1 MSVARSVLRAAN
13 ALNARSA
20 WMKTSH
26 WFASAIGAAALGFLA
41 MPVQAAPAGALTG
54 NAAAAQVEGASTP
67 EQVRHR
73 CYRRYGEWI
82 CPRHHYYRSYGYGPG
97 VSLYFGGRRHH
108 HHRRHW

>member
-1 MSVARSVLRAAN
+1 
-13 ALNARSA
+13 
-20 WMKTSH
+20 MKTSH

-54 NAAAAQVEGASTP
+54 NAVAAQVEAASTA

-82 CPRHHYYRSYGYGPG
+82 CPRHHYRSYGYGPG

-108 HHRRHW
+108 HRRHW

>member
-1 MSVARSVLRAAN
+1 
-13 ALNARSA
+13 
-20 WMKTSH
+20 MKTSH

-54 NAAAAQVEGASTP
+54 NAAAAQEAGTSTA

-108 HHRRHW
+108 YHRRHW